1 MRSVH
6 RGVTVC
12 SQDNPAPEPDDE
24 AHQETQD
31 IMYNPASDP
40 EFDLSSNEPTD
51 HQLDSQ
57 ASVRGW
63 EKLRMGMLQNAVES
77 SAMPVDQTCLLCSVL
92 AVFRCQECGSS
103 VYYCYQCFSKQHE
116 KVNIFHTAEKWKVIL
131 MYVQAIESI
140 STMTKSLHGPI

>member
-6 RGVTVC
+6 RGVAVC

-40 EFDLSSNEPTD
+40 EFDLSSNEPMMVD
-51 HQLDSQ
+51 
-57 ASVRGW
+57 VY
-63 EKLRMGMLQNAVES
+63 MLQNAVES
-77 SAMPVDQTCLLCSVL
+77 SAMPVDQTCLLCSEL

-103 VYYCYQCFSKQHE
+103 IYYCYQCFSKQHE
-116 KVNIFHTAEKWKVIL
+116 KVNIFYTAEKWKVIL
-131 MYVQAIESI
+131 MYVQAVD
-140 STMTKSLHGPI
+140 SLITIWLQGRSQDLSKGGA